1 MADMKDIEKLTRSYA
16 AEASVLR
23 QLLADLLA
31 EIAVSKRRAMRP
43 IRTAVERTANAKN
56 ALYAALKGAAEL
68 FVKPRSV
75 VIDGVKVGFQKQI
88 GTITWDDDEAVCKL
102 IRKHIP
108 EQADVLIVTT
118 ERPSRKAMA
127 NLPVADI
134 KRIGATVTA
143 DSDSVVIKDTA
154 SDVEKLVE
162 ALLGDA
168 QE

>member
-1 MADMKDIEKLTRSYA
+1 MAEMKDIEKFTRSYA
-16 AEASVLR
+16 AEASILR
-23 QLLADLLA
+23 QLLVDLEA
-31 EIAVSKRRAMRP
+31 EIAASKRRAMRP
-43 IRTAVERTANAKN
+43 ILTAVERTASAKKV
-56 ALYAALKGAAEL
+56 LYAALKGAPEL

-88 GTITWDDDEAVCKL
+88 GTITWEDDEAVCKL
-102 IRKHIP
+102 IRKHLH

-118 ERPSRKAMA
+118 ERPSKKAMA

-143 DSDSVVIKDTA
+143 DSDAVLIKDTA